1 MLLLTFNDLREMEN
15 IYQSVLEEWLVNRPT
30 RRVAVSDF
38 VNDVTAKIIARMP
51 SSQTEIGK
59 YFNATMLEGK
69 HGIKDGFLPYCSVRY
84 SAFHHEVE
92 VNGVLV
98 DQGISDLLTYLWAHK
113 AYTLFSCQGRYHV
126 GCDGGD
132 CDLRVNG
139 YITFTDSDVFDAHG
153 HLLTDLA
160 SEAGLTRCFGKPGSH
175 ESCGEESEEWQVE
188 NDGFPQY
195 RDQLITVRLSPGD
208 LATLNAAAAQRL
220 SHGTSV

>member
-1 MLLLTFNDLREMEN
+1 MMSFNELKEMEQ
-15 IYQSVLEEWLVNRPT
+15 IYHSALEEWFSNRPA

-38 VNDVTAKIIARMP
+38 VNDVTAEVISRMP

-59 YFNATMLEGK
+59 YFNATILEGK
-69 HGIKDGFLPYCSVRY
+69 HGIKDGFLTYCSVRY

-132 CDLRVNG
+132 CDLHVNG
-139 YITFTDSDVFDAHG
+139 YITFTDSDVFDVHG

-188 NDGFPQY
+188 NDGFPEY
-195 RDQLITVRLSPGD
+195 RDQPITIRLPPGD
-208 LATLNAAAAQRL
+208 LAAMNTMAIEHL
-220 SHGTSV
+220 G